1 MPKLYC
7 TPEMTLVNYLPEF
20 KYTLL
25 YNAQKSYINF
35 KLNLV
40 PCINTP
46 LYFALN
52 IQLPNNT

>member
-25 YNAQKSYINF
+25 YNAQKFIH
-35 KLNLV
+35 NLV